1 MKLRRFADLR
11 IRYKLLI
18 SYSAVF
24 FLSITLGS
32 VVIYSNVRRHIESS
46 IESELK
52 NTTVTILNMAR
63 ASAAT
68 SIKNHLRA
76 VAEKNYEII
85 EYLYKQSRSGALDV
99 TEAKNQAR
107 AILLSQTIG
116 KTGYIYILSSD
127 GIILIHPKKALHGA
141 DLSEYDFI
149 QDQRARKAGYLEY
162 DWKNPGES
170 HARPK
175 ALYMKYFAPWDWIIS
190 VSSYRNEFY
199 ELVQVDDF
207 RESILSLQFGKTGYS
222 YVLDSSGNLILHP
235 KLEGH
240 NYYDAQDAQG
250 RYFIREICRRKSGK
264 IIYSWKNPDEADP
277 REKLVIFNYIPE
289 YDWIVASSSYLEEF
303 YAPLHTIRNIV
314 FFTVLVSLT
323 LVIPLSM
330 QIGAS
335 ITNPLRELMNRFRL
349 GADGDISVRM
359 RRRSRD
365 EIGRLASYF
374 NGFMERL
381 EAYQSNLEAEIK
393 ERKQAEEALRESEL
407 QYRLIAQNVTDMIW
421 VLDIDTYRF
430 TYYSPSVQ
438 RVRGFATQEALNF
451 TLEQSLT
458 PASWAQA
465 RKVLDEGI
473 AATRQGGMAAVE
485 PRTMVLEMTCKD
497 GSTVWT
503 EVTTNFIWDDSGQAM
518 NILGVSRDI
527 TKRRQTEQEMI
538 RMRYY
543 LKNIV
548 DSMPSVLVGV
558 DAERRVTQWNREAE
572 KMTGVPQKQALG
584 EILESVLPQL
594 KNQIGIV
601 HRALQESTA
610 QKAEKVQL
618 PDVDE
623 ARHFDI
629 MVYPLVVPGVEG
641 AVIRLDDVSARVRM
655 EDIMIQTEKM
665 MSIGGLAAGMA
676 HEINNPVGGMIQSVQ
691 NIQRRLSADLPDN
704 REAAAACGVELDAV
718 NTYLEQREILRFLN
732 GIRESGVRTSEV
744 ITNMLNFSRNSDS
757 RKQPVDMAQ
766 LLDDTIELAA
776 HDYDL
781 KKKYDFRSIDIVR
794 DFSPALPEVRC
805 VATQI
810 EQVLLN
816 LLRNAAQAMAQA
828 PGHRSPQITL
838 KLRVDAGFLYIEV
851 SDTGPGIERDARHR
865 VFEPFYTTKDVGI
878 GTGLGLSVAYFII
891 VNNHKGTMSVESRP
905 GQGATFL
912 ISLPLAGG

>member
-32 VVIYSNVRRHIESS
+32 VVIYSFVRRNIESS

-52 NTTVTILNMAR
+52 NTTATILKMAR
-63 ASAAT
+63 ASADT

-76 VAEKNYEII
+76 VAEKNLEIV
-85 EYLYKQSRSGALDV
+85 EYLYAQFQSGALS
-99 TEAKNQAR
+99 ESAAKDQAR

-116 KTGYIYILSSD
+116 KTGYIYILDSN
-127 GIILIHPKKALHGA
+127 GIILIHPKSALHGA

-170 HARPK
+170 QARPK
-175 ALYMKYFAPWDWIIS
+175 ALYMNYFAPWDWIIS

-222 YVLDSSGNLILHP
+222 YVLDSRGNLILHP

-240 NYYDAQDAQG
+240 NYYDALDAQG

-264 IIYSWKNPDEADP
+264 ITYSWRNPDEDDT

-303 YAPLHTIRNIV
+303 YAPLRTVRNII

-335 ITNPLRELMNRFRL
+335 ITNPLRELMNHFRL

-421 VLDIDTYRF
+421 VLDIDAYHF

-438 RVRGFATQEALNF
+438 RIRGFAPEEALNL
-451 TLEQSLT
+451 TLEESLT
-458 PASWAQA
+458 PASWTQA
-465 RKVLDEGI
+465 RKVLDESI
-473 AATRQGGMAAVE
+473 AAARREGMTAAE

-497 GSTVWT
+497 GGTIWT
-503 EVTTNFIWDDSGQAM
+503 EVTTSFIWDDSGQAV

-527 TKRRQTEQEMI
+527 TKRRRTEQEMV

-558 DAERRVTQWNREAE
+558 DAQQRVTQWNREAE
-572 KMTGVPQKQALG
+572 KITGVPQEQALG
-584 EILESVLPQL
+584 ATLAHVLPQL
-594 KNQIGIV
+594 DRQVEIV
-601 HRALQESTA
+601 RRALQDNTA
-610 QKAEKVQL
+610 QVAEKVRL
-618 PDVDE
+618 TVEDE
-623 ARHFDI
+623 MRYFDI

-641 AVIRLDDVSARVRM
+641 AVVRLDDVTARVRM
-655 EDIMIQTEKM
+655 EDMMVQTEKM

-691 NIQRRLSADLPDN
+691 NIVRRLSVDLPDN
-704 REAAAACGVELDAV
+704 RAAAAACGTELEAV
-718 NTYLEQREILRFLN
+718 NAYLEQRDIIRFLN
-732 GIRESGVRTSEV
+732 GIRESGIRTSEV

-757 RKQPVDMAQ
+757 RKLPVDMAE
-766 LLDDTIELAA
+766 LLDKTIELAA

-781 KKKYDFRSIDIVR
+781 KKKYDFRRIEIVR
-794 DFSPALPEVRC
+794 DFSAALPEVPC

-828 PGHRSPQITL
+828 PGPQPPQITL
-838 KLRVDAGFLYIEV
+838 NLHVVAGFLNIGV
-851 SDTGPGIERDARHR
+851 SDTGPGIEKKARHR
-865 VFEPFYTTKDVGI
+865 VFEPFYTTKDVGV

-891 VNNHKGTMSVESRP
+891 VNNHQGTMSVESRA

-912 ISLPLAGG
+912 VRLPLSE